1 MDTPSSH
8 HSKIW
13 GTCARILAATTAAT
27 LFSLPLVMLLVARGS
42 YLPFSTETLTFRY
55 FACVRILAGEG
66 GTTWLGQGQLLTL
79 CQNAILAAIHR
90 FSRGGLEQ
98 ELQLFSIGTSL
109 LVWVLMLGVHLVV
122 CFDRTLH
129 RLDQALILI
138 LGPATV
144 LGTVHAGFYYS
155 LLPDYYAL
163 DLPII
168 TASVYL
174 AIRCIRSPRSSKL
187 CAVCL
192 AGAFC
197 GAAAANKITMLGPTG
212 LLTLLLITRSPL
224 SFRAF
229 CLRLFVA
236 LTACVAT
243 TCLIFAATYLFSF
256 STANKAL
263 REALAFAQSAGPE
276 PNFWPNN
283 FHLFLHSYGY
293 GWVIAVWAGASVFC
307 LVELFRQK
315 RWGRPALPFLA
326 NLLVASLLAVGLLR
340 RGAGTTFFEASSILA
355 GLAIIMLAA
364 GFGSS
369 PRGRWAWS
377 IPLALGIGAWAQFD
391 FHHNWFVVTKSRQI
405 SENAWAERRYS
416 LALGQPIIVVIPDQS
431 YSTGTVEQL
440 LQTTFFASGFG
451 PASKAL
457 VDRFIPNTTFRTSP
471 GSIAAGTTLVWF
483 EKWDPVAGRPLTE
496 TDSAEASRWSVLT
509 RLASI
514 NVSHTWRTGYYD
526 SGVIH
531 VISVHR
537 LN

>member
-1 MDTPSSH
+1 MQKPSSQH
-8 HSKIW
+8 HTFSEV
-13 GTCARILAATTAAT
+13 ASRILVATAAAI
-27 LFSLPLVMLLVARGS
+27 LFSSPLVMLLVARGS

-79 CQNAILAAIHR
+79 CQNGILAAIHL
-90 FSRGGLEQ
+90 FSRCGLEQ
-98 ELQLFSIGTSL
+98 ELQLFSLGTSL
-109 LVWVLMLGVHLVV
+109 LVGALMLTVYLIA
-122 CFDRTLH
+122 CFDRSLT

-144 LGTVHAGFYYS
+144 FGTVHAGFYYS

-174 AIRCIRSPRSSKL
+174 AIRCLRSARPYSL
-187 CAVCL
+187 HAVCL

-212 LLTLLLITRSPL
+212 LLTLLVITRFPL
-224 SFRAF
+224 NFLAF
-229 CLRLFVA
+229 CLRLLAA
-236 LTACVAT
+236 LAACVAT
-243 TCLIFAATYLFSF
+243 TCLIFAATYLFSIAIA
-256 STANKAL
+256 SKAV
-263 REALAFAQSAGPE
+263 REALAFAQGAGPE
-276 PNFWPNN
+276 PNFWPTN

-293 GWVIAVWAGASVFC
+293 DWVIAVWAAASVFC
-307 LVELFRQK
+307 LVELARQK
-315 RWGRPALPFLA
+315 RWSQTALAFLA
-326 NLLVASLLAVGLLR
+326 NLLVAGLLMVGLFR

-355 GLAIIMLAA
+355 GLAVIMLAA
-364 GFGSS
+364 ALG
-369 PRGRWAWS
+369 PLARRRWAWS
-377 IPLALGIGAWAQFD
+377 IPLALAVGSGAKFD
-391 FHHNWFVVTKSRQI
+391 FAHNWFVVTKSRQI
-405 SENAWAERRYS
+405 SENAWAARRYS
-416 LALGQPIIVVIPDQS
+416 LALGQPIIVIIPDQS

-457 VDRFIPNTTFRTSP
+457 VDRFIPNTTFRTRP
-471 GSIAAGTTLVWF
+471 GSVRTGTTLVWF
-483 EKWDPVAGRPLTE
+483 EKWDQAANRPLADTNPE
-496 TDSAEASRWSVLT
+496 EANRWIALRKLAVVNPSR
-509 RLASI
+509 I
-514 NVSHTWRTGYYD
+514 WRTGYYD

-531 VISVHR
+531 VMSVQH